1 MAWNSV
7 ETRWPALSGQG
18 VRIETEIDID
28 RPPQAVFDY
37 VTTPALWHT
46 WHPATVAVRGVPHR
60 PLKVG
65 ETALELIKFAGRHEQ
80 ALWTVQNCVPP
91 QRWEIDTDT
100 DGGSAHIVYQVTPQ
114 KAGSR
119 FHRTL
124 EYRSKHWPW
133 RLLDSTLMRWL
144 LERQSARALRNLKVI
159 LERRGSDRPGAARQG
174 YAGPERRR

>member
-1 MAWNSV
+1 MASNSV
-7 ETRWPALSGQG
+7 ETRWPAMSGQR
-18 VRIETEIDID
+18 VRVESEIDID

-37 VTTPALWHT
+37 VTTPAFWHT
-46 WHPATVAVRGVPHR
+46 WHPATVAVRGAPHR

-65 ETALELIKFAGRHEQ
+65 ETALELIAMAGRHEQ
-80 ALWTVQNCVPP
+80 ALWTVQVCVPP

-100 DGGSAHIVYQVTPQ
+100 RSGSAHIVYEVIPR

-133 RLLDSTLMRWL
+133 RLLDSTLTRWL
-144 LERQSARALRNLKVI
+144 LERQSARALRNLKVV
-159 LERRGSDRPGAARQG
+159 LERREEERPGATRPR
-174 YAGPERRR
+174 YSGPERRR